1 MNKTYAGI
9 GSRNTPID
17 ILFLMEDIGKFLA
30 RCGYTLFSG
39 HAQGADLAFE
49 TGCDRVNGNKKI
61 FIPWAGFNGSDS
73 LYNKVTLKAR
83 EIAGKYCRNYAYL
96 PNTTQLLFARNSYQ
110 VLGEDLDSPVDF
122 IVCYTPEG
130 KLKGGTSQAIR
141 IAKDFEIPVFN
152 FGNYEDDLE
161 VAKEEFKK
169 FIEPFVKEG

>member
-9 GSRNTPID
+9 GSRQTPSN
-17 ILFLMEDIGKFLA
+17 ILMLMEDIGKLLA
-30 RCGYTLFSG
+30 KCGYTLNSG
-39 HAQGADLAFE
+39 GSNGADLAFE
-49 TGCDRVNGNKKI
+49 IGCDRVNGSKKI
-61 FIPWAGFNGSDS
+61 FLPWAGFNGVDS
-73 LYNKVTLKAR
+73 PYNKVTLKAR
-83 EIAGKYCRNYAYL
+83 EIAGKYYKNYPYL
-96 PNTTQLLFARNSYQ
+96 PNTSQLLIARNSYQ

-122 IVCYTPEG
+122 VICYTPEG

-169 FIEPFVKEG
+169 FIEPFIKEG